1 MELRN
6 TNKELNIA
14 NHQLQTKHEE
24 AVAENKKIKEQHLT
38 SQMMES
44 PLLAQSFQRQQQE
57 SAFGGFEE
65 DDKEDGWGSPEPEKS
80 KKSEADAIEVET
92 IQEAESDGWG
102 GWGDDVKVDEDEIKL
117 DDDGLKNVDTE
128 QEVGKNLVEREADI
142 EDGWGDDSWGGFG
155 DESMSGAMEENL
167 AENLRG
173 FENEED
179 GLDAQ
184 RSIEDGKE
192 LDRIVSQL
200 ESKVVEKESV
210 IESLENDLK
219 TLKTRFEAA
228 NEELKLLEEEKEEL
242 EQQLD
247 TC

>member
-1 MELRN
+1 
-6 TNKELNIA
+6 
-14 NHQLQTKHEE
+14 
-24 AVAENKKIKEQHLT
+24 
-38 SQMMES
+38 
-44 PLLAQSFQRQQQE
+44 
-57 SAFGGFEE
+57 
-65 DDKEDGWGSPEPEKS
+65 
-80 KKSEADAIEVET
+80 
-92 IQEAESDGWG
+92 
-102 GWGDDVKVDEDEIKL
+102 
-117 DDDGLKNVDTE
+117 
-128 QEVGKNLVEREADI
+128 
-142 EDGWGDDSWGGFG
+142 
-155 DESMSGAMEENL
+155 MSGAMEENL
-167 AENLRG
+167 AENLRLSEDPHIRGFVNDIFQLFGKSRSDDWG

-219 TLKTRFEAA
+219 TLKTRFEAT

-247 TC
+247 TSNQDLKKHASENVKLSTMLENKSLELEKLSGLKNNFSSVNEEKLKLEQKEALLNQEISVLKNKLGLLEQEAKSSAEASFAEEKLQEALKVMDDLENEVFSLNEQIETRENSISDLRESVSRLTERT